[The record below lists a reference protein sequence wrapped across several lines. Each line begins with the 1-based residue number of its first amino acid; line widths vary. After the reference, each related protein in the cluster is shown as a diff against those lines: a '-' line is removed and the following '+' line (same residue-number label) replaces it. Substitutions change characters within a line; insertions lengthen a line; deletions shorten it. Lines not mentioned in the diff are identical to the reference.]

1 MARKLISF
9 LGTSPYQAAHYR
21 FRGQRSRSTSYV
33 QVAFYEFLFTDF
45 DPDDRL
51 IVLVTDGAYKTN
63 WIGDDKLEAQLR
75 RALAEL
81 GRGHT
86 MDRNVRLIPIPDGDD
101 EPSLWKIY
109 KIVLEK
115 IHQGDRVIFDISH
128 AFRSLPFFV
137 FSVVQY
143 ARFLKDVFIEGIYYG
158 KFNGPEQENPI
169 IDLMPFVTLLDWAMA
184 TEDFLRSGNAD
195 ALEAIVRDARRRYF
209 TAGKRR
215 DIADRSG
222 REEDEKALKA
232 HQRLVDA
239 LKSFTDAMRTCRA
252 PELIDLANRVKEAL
266 REAEAQTISFLPLLN
281 PLLAKVKEKLEGR
294 FVYPVHV
301 QLDAARWSREHG
313 MIQQAYT
320 FLREGVITLAAHA
333 TGIDADDE
341 VAREQV
347 VGPVLSSMVR
357 FGKVAEP
364 EGGASG
370 NRAENASPARA
381 DVEERL
387 RPYQD
392 LIKEGYGRLMD
403 YRNSLNHAGIRKK
416 SRPEAEK
423 LIRGLEH
430 LLTWAKTLDE
440 TLAPE
445 IERVGRRGSPKTP
458 AAEPD
463 GEPTG
468 ASGRKHPAS
477 SPEPEAPPASMIGE
491 PAPTGRPPASPEGR
505 PAASGECGGR
515 QLLIVMS
522 HALLPEQ
529 KREAEE
535 RFGVTTFVQL
545 PEDLQARWSNVDP
558 ELLHLDDW
566 LRPIAVW
573 MEETGHPGDYV
584 LIQGEYGAT
593 VWLVARA
600 RRAGLVP
607 IYATTRREVRERRE
621 PDGSVVTER
630 IFRHVRFR
638 LYPKGDEA

>member
-9 LGTSPYQAAHYR
+9 LGTNSYQTAHYH
-21 FRGQRSRSTSYV
+21 FRGKQSRSTSYV
-33 QVAFYEFLFTDF
+33 QVALYEFLLTEY

-51 IVLVTDGAYKTN
+51 IVLVTDGAYETN

-86 MDRNVRLIPIPDGDD
+86 MDRNVRLRRIPAGDD
-101 EPSLWKIY
+101 EQSLWEIY
-109 KIVLEK
+109 KIVLDN
-115 IHQGDRVIFDISH
+115 IHHGDRVIFDITH
-128 AFRSLPFFV
+128 TFRYLPFFV
-137 FSVVQY
+137 SSVVQY
-143 ARFLKDVFIEGIYYG
+143 ARFLKDVPIEGIYYG
-158 KFNGPEQENPI
+158 KFNGSDKENPI

-209 TAGKRR
+209 TAGKSR

-239 LKSFTDAMRTCRA
+239 LKAFTDAMRTCRT
-252 PELIDLANRVKEAL
+252 PELIPLANRVKEAL

-281 PLLAKVKEKLEGR
+281 PLLEKVKAKFEGR
-294 FVYPVHV
+294 FVDPVHV

-333 TGIDADDE
+333 TGIDPDDE
-341 VAREQV
+341 MAREQV
-347 VGPVLSSMVR
+347 VGPVLSSMVT
-357 FGKVAEP
+357 EP
-364 EGGASG
+364 DGGVSRSGASG
-370 NRAENASPARA
+370 NKAENASPARA
-381 DVEERL
+381 RVEARL

-392 LIKEGYGRLMD
+392 LIKEGYGQLMD
-403 YRNSLNHAGIRKK
+403 YRNSINHAGIRRN
-416 SRPEAEK
+416 SRPRAEK
-423 LIRGLEH
+423 LIRELEN
-430 LLTWAKTLDE
+430 LLAWAEELGEK
-440 TLAPE
+440 LAPL
-445 IERVGRRGSPKTP
+445 
-458 AAEPD
+458 
-463 GEPTG
+463 
-468 ASGRKHPAS
+468 
-477 SPEPEAPPASMIGE
+477 
-491 PAPTGRPPASPEGR
+491 GRPPASPEGR

-535 RFGVTTFVQL
+535 RFGVTTFVSL

-558 ELLHLDDW
+558 ELSRLDDW
-566 LRPIAVW
+566 LRPIAGW
-573 MEETGHPGDYV
+573 MEGIGRPGDYV
-584 LIQGEYGAT
+584 LIQGEHGAT

-607 IYATTRREVRERRE
+607 IYATTRREARERRE